1 MTDTEGAVVLYVA
14 GPVTGREN
22 RNLAAFEEAER
33 ALYEAGFWPSLPH
46 RAVPKDADWE
56 DAMGLSVTL
65 MLGCDGVALL
75 PDWRESPGARIEAR
89 IAEDAGMPVREVDE
103 WCREA
108 RAGGAR

>member
-46 RAVPKDADWE
+46 RVVPKDADWH
-56 DAMGLSVTL
+56 DAMGMSIPL

-75 PDWRESPGARIEAR
+75 PDWHKSRGARIEADL
-89 IAEDAGMPVREVDE
+89 AFMAGMPVREVGE

>member
-33 ALYEAGFWPSLPH
+33 ELYRAGFWPSLPH
-46 RAVPKDADWE
+46 RVVPEDARWE
-56 DAMGLSVTL
+56 DAMKKSVAL
-65 MLGCDGVALL
+65 MEGCDGVALL
-75 PDWRESPGARIEAR
+75 PDWRASRGARIEAALASE
-89 IAEDAGMPVREVDE
+89 IGMPVCGVDE

-108 RAGGAR
+108 RAGEAR